1 MQYKEL
7 TIKSEDGLKG
17 KNAAMFVQSAGK
29 FESQVLIEC
38 GNKKVNAKSIMGVLS
53 LGIKQGETIYV
64 IANGK
69 YEKEAVAALE
79 QIMQ

>member
-7 TIKSEDGLKG
+7 VIKNEDGIKG
-17 KNAAMFVQSAGK
+17 KSAALLVQAASK
-29 FESQVLIEC
+29 FESQILIES

-53 LGIKQGETIYV
+53 LGIKQGETVYV

-69 YEKEAVAALE
+69 DEKEAVTAIE
-79 QIMQ
+79 QVM

>member
-7 TIKSEDGLKG
+7 VIKNEDGIKG
-17 KNAAMFVQSAGK
+17 KSAALLVQAASK
-29 FESQVLIEC
+29 FESQVLIES

-53 LGIKQGETIYV
+53 LGIKQGETVYV

-69 YEKEAVAALE
+69 DEKEAVTAIE
-79 QIMQ
+79 QVM

>member
-7 TIKSEDGLKG
+7 VIKNEDGIKG
-17 KNAAMFVQSAGK
+17 KSAALLVQAASK
-29 FESQVLIEC
+29 FESQILIES

-53 LGIKQGETIYV
+53 LGIKQGETVYV

-69 YEKEAVAALE
+69 DEKEAVTAIE
-79 QIMQ
+79 EVM

>member
-1 MQYKEL
+1 MQYKEFV
-7 TIKSEDGLKG
+7 IKSEDGLRG
-17 KNAAMFVQSAGK
+17 KNAALFVQAAGK

-53 LGIKQGETIYV
+53 LGIKKGDTVYI

-69 YEKEAVAALE
+69 DENDAINSLE
-79 QIMQ
+79 NML

>member
-7 TIKSEDGLKG
+7 KIQNEDGLKG
-17 KNAAMFVQSAGK
+17 KNAALFVQIAGK
-29 FESQVLIEC
+29 FESQVLIEF

-53 LGIKQGETIYV
+53 LGIKQGDTVYI

-69 YEKEAVAALE
+69 DESIAVNAIADY
-79 QIMQ
+79 M